1 MTSWAD
7 IVKEFIDFLNKPNG
21 LGVLVLLSG
30 MLLILFMTP
39 IGVLTYINIEG
50 TNRIVSAIRELKGSL
65 EELKMTESRI
75 AERR

>member
-1 MTSWAD
+1 MTSWID
-7 IVKEFIDFLNKPNG
+7 LLKDLIDFLNKPNG

-30 MLLILFMTP
+30 MLLIFFMTP
-39 IGVLTYINIEG
+39 IGVLTYLNIEG

-65 EELKMTESRI
+65 EELRI

>member
-1 MTSWAD
+1 MNSWIELLKD
-7 IVKEFIDFLNKPNG
+7 CIDFLNKPNG

-30 MLLILFMTP
+30 MLLTFFMTP
-39 IGVLTYINIEG
+39 IGVLTYLNIEG

-65 EELKMTESRI
+65 EELRI

>member
-1 MTSWAD
+1 MSSWTD
-7 IVKEFIDFLNKPNG
+7 IIKAFIEFLNKPNG

-30 MLLILFMTP
+30 MLLTLFMTP
-39 IGVLTYINIEG
+39 IGVLTYINIDG

-65 EELKMTESRI
+65 EELRI